1 MNKSLITTAIAI
13 FGSAAASTASASVI
27 SATITA
33 DNHYALYTSSGG
45 ITSLI
50 GGNEIGA
57 AGSPGTYNWSLP
69 ETHTFDTPDTIYIA
83 VWSDDRVAQGLLAE
97 LNLGGGLYL
106 RTGDARWEVYPTGI
120 NLGDMSPYPTVSE
133 IDTHVAHAD
142 SNSLWQAP
150 HAGAINHASTGPWS
164 MIPGISSETR
174 WTWGNP
180 AGASDPLRGG
190 ANHDELQI
198 FRVVVPNPGSVTI
211 TAVAGLIL
219 VRRRRLN

>member
-1 MNKSLITTAIAI
+1 MHKNLIATVTAIV
-13 FGSAAASTASASVI
+13 GSAAASAASASVI

-33 DNHYALYTSSGG
+33 DNHYAIYARSAG

-50 GGNEIGA
+50 GGNEIGP

-97 LNLGGGLYL
+97 LNLGGGLFL

-120 NLGDMSPYPTVSE
+120 NLNDMSPYPTAGE
-133 IDTHVAHAD
+133 IDGHVANAD
-142 SNSLWQAP
+142 ANSLWQTP
-150 HAGAINHASTGPWS
+150 HAGDINHASTGPWG

-180 AGASDPLRGG
+180 ANVGDPLRGG

-219 VRRRRLN
+219 ARRRRLN